1 MLLRHTSSFRAL
13 MVVMAA
19 CLMFGAASA
28 LAADLSVNRN
38 FSDGMVIQ
46 RDQPVTIAGAA
57 DKGATVTVT
66 FAGQTKSAKADDAGQ
81 WRVTLDAMPAN
92 KTPQSLTISSNGKT
106 VKLNDVLVGD
116 VILFARQTSIDVS
129 LGKDEAGQ
137 AAAKAFKA
145 PSDLRWLAIKTIP
158 ARHPQND
165 LAAEATSGWTAG
177 KNDLLKLSAA
187 AFYFGRDLADKTDV
201 PIGIIDL
208 NMGYA
213 FPVGWLSREAQM
225 ETEKFY
231 GRTDVPGN
239 IKRME
244 NLADLAAA
252 GEPKPPKEVISS
264 DPLKYALFPAGCYNA
279 VLYPMRGLAVKT
291 VLLQL
296 GNDYPYMIYAGLEEA
311 GTNVDRPELN
321 RAYVETYNIRK
332 VGFRMEPV
340 TLPRIVREWRKD
352 LGGDETPF
360 GLIVPPGSALPT
372 LGEHHREMRELQ
384 RQIANDNPAVG
395 VILPGTEPVVN
406 SAQPADEKLMAD
418 RALHWVLGSIY
429 GKATPAT
436 GPMIDRVE
444 TNFNQATVYFRKGTA
459 EGLKD
464 LGGGLAKFEVAGLD
478 GEYVPAEAEIVGQ
491 TVRLI
496 SDDINRIVHVRYDWN
511 SMPNQGLVNA
521 AGLPAM
527 PFRTEEKPYHW
538 FVTNEESDLPE
549 EYYTAANEWKG
560 GDVTLINGQLK
571 TFGYDN
577 MTGWLGPIGIK
588 VGPFGPNMGVRQVA
602 PGSPAEGKIFEGDV
616 IYSANGKMLTDDPQQ
631 IMAKAITQS
640 ETRAGGGKLVL
651 GLRRDG
657 KNRNVE
663 LKLEVMGEYSSTAP
677 YDCPKTEKIIKQLED
692 WCVARGGPA
701 GFLNYDAVF
710 LLATGDPEVQG
721 LVRRVVYKMMQE
733 VDPDKPFEPTRAG
746 KSWFNSADAFLYGEY
761 YLATG
766 DRNVLPYLKNACD
779 RLAATQ
785 NPLGGWR
792 HNFPGG
798 DHYGL
803 IPNAGLPG
811 VMGMYFAKE
820 AGLPINHKSY
830 ELGVHHFGHKRA
842 ETGFLIYGLNG
853 CERDVP
859 PPFDPAVMQAG
870 KMTSYNGGLSA
881 AGILMRFAGKDRAA
895 HLCSLISAYAW
906 NNTYGGHGGNFW
918 NNFWTP
924 LGAYE
929 HGREAFINFWEH
941 HRWYRE
947 CNRMFDGSLIQDQ
960 GGGVGAADGV
970 VLVAPRQ
977 RLQITGAPSSPF
989 ATNAPE
995 YLKPA
1000 VEAYWAKDYAGCAE
1014 MVDALLASGEIG
1026 KNDLPTVE
1034 YLGRAAR
1041 EIQQSIE
1048 FDLAKAERLIQED
1061 KLYEAGLDL
1070 PQLKG
1075 VVPAGN
1081 ARLAAIE
1088 KAMKAD
1094 GASQKIA
1101 ADRQRYQQ
1109 EQKALVDVTKQ
1120 KEEVTEPREW
1130 QSLVTEVATGQSKQR
1145 EGKVPADQANVW
1157 RMKVVENLSQAPKNW
1172 TQPGFDDSSWWET
1185 NLPISW
1191 RMYHTV
1197 LLRTKFNVADKSK
1210 FDGLRFRA
1218 WLFRQQGIEIYL
1230 NGELIGKVNNLEKK
1244 TGNVDAEFKDSVL
1257 KHLRNGENTLAVT
1270 SRHNWRWGML
1280 FMRVYNDGFGFM
1292 LDGRLKKD

>member
-1 MLLRHTSSFRAL
+1 MLLRLTSSFRAL
-13 MVVMAA
+13 MLMAA
-19 CLMFGAASA
+19 LYVMVGAVSASA
-28 LAADLSVNRN
+28 AALSVNRN

-46 RDQPVTIAGAA
+46 RDQPVTITGTA
-57 DKGATVTVT
+57 DKDAAVTVT
-66 FAGQTKSAKADDAGQ
+66 FAGQTKSAKADAEGL

-92 KTPQSLTISSNGKT
+92 KTPQSLTISSGGKT
-106 VKLNDVLVGD
+106 VKLDDVLVGD

-137 AAAKAFKA
+137 AAGKAFKA

-158 ARHPQND
+158 ARHPQDD

-177 KNDLLKLSAA
+177 KNDLLNLSAA

-252 GEPKPPKEVISS
+252 GEPKPRKEVISS

-311 GTNVDRPELN
+311 GTNLDRPELN

-352 LGGDETPF
+352 LAGDETPF

-384 RQIANDNPAVG
+384 RQIADDNPAVG
-395 VILPGTEPVVN
+395 LILPGTEPVLN
-406 SAQPADEKLMAD
+406 SAQPKDEKLMAD
-418 RALHWVLGSIY
+418 RAVHWVLGSVY

-444 TNFNQATVYFRKGTA
+444 TDFNQATVYFREGTA
-459 EGLKD
+459 EGLND
-464 LGGGLAKFEVAGLD
+464 NGGGLEAFEVAGLD
-478 GEYVPAEAEIVGQ
+478 SEYAPAKAEIVGK
-491 TVRLI
+491 TVRLS
-496 SDDINRIVHVRYDWN
+496 SDDVNRIVYVRYDWN
-511 SMPNQGLVNA
+511 SMPEQGLVNA

-549 EYYTAANEWKG
+549 EYSTPANEWKG
-560 GDVTLINGQLK
+560 GDVTLVNGQLK
-571 TFGYDN
+571 THGYPN
-577 MTGWLGPIGIK
+577 FTGWLGPIGIK
-588 VGPFGPNMGVRQVA
+588 VGPFGPNMGVRAVA
-602 PGSPAEGKIFEGDV
+602 PGSPAAGKILVGDV
-616 IYSANGKMLTDDPQQ
+616 IYSANGEMLTEDPQQ
-631 IMAKAITQS
+631 IMAKAITHS
-640 ETRAGGGKLVL
+640 ESRVGAGKLVL

-657 KNRNVE
+657 KNIDVPVQ
-663 LKLEVMGEYSSTAP
+663 LEVMGTYSSTAP
-677 YDCPKTEKIIKQLED
+677 YDCPKTDKIINQLEQ
-692 WCVARGGPA
+692 WWAERGGPS
-701 GFLNYDAVF
+701 GFLNQDPLF
-710 LLATGDPEVQG
+710 MLASGNPKYQG
-721 LVRRVVYKMMQE
+721 LVRRAVYRLLDKY
-733 VDPDKPFEPTRAG
+733 DPNRAMNPTGGPKA
-746 KSWFNSADAFLYGEY
+746 WFPAHDGLLLGEY
-761 YLATG
+761 YMATG
-766 DRNVLPYLKNACD
+766 DRNVLPYLKWFCD

-785 NPLGGWR
+785 NPVGGWR

-798 DHYGL
+798 DTYGL
-803 IPNAGLPG
+803 LPAIGVQAMHSFHFANQAGLKIDQEAYYQGKKFLKDGNAEMGFVIYGYGYAGRPAPPKFDPVQMNAGQ
-811 VMGMYFAKE
+811 
-820 AGLPINHKSY
+820 IS
-830 ELGVHHFGHKRA
+830 
-842 ETGFLIYGLNG
+842 TSNG
-853 CERDVP
+853 
-859 PPFDPAVMQAG
+859 AIA
-870 KMTSYNGGLSA
+870 SA
-881 AGILMRFAGKDRAA
+881 AIFFKLEGDTRVA
-895 HLCSLISAYAW
+895 HLCSLMSAFAW
-906 NNTYGGHGGNFW
+906 NTTFGGHGGNYW

-924 LGAYE
+924 LGAKA
-929 HGREAFINFWEH
+929 HSREAYINFWKNY
-941 HRWYRE
+941 RWYRE
-947 CNRMFDGSLIQDQ
+947 FNRMYDGSLIIDAQSNT
-960 GGGVGAADGV
+960 GVAHGV
-970 VLVAPRQ
+970 ALVAPRE
-977 RLQITGAPSSPF
+977 RLQITGAPVSPF
-989 ATNAPE
+989 SVDAPVF
-995 YLKPA
+995 LKEA
-1000 VEAYWAKDYAGCAE
+1000 VVAYQLKNYAKCVE
-1014 MVDALLASGEIG
+1014 LVDALIATGEIG
-1026 KNDLPTVE
+1026 KDHLPTVE

-1048 FDLAKAERLIQED
+1048 MDLTKVEGLIKD
-1061 KLYEAGLDL
+1061 GKLYEASLDL
-1070 PQLKG
+1070 PQLRG
-1075 VVPAGN
+1075 VVPDGN
-1081 ARLAAIE
+1081 QRLAAIE
-1088 KAMKAD
+1088 KAIKAD

-1120 KEEVTEPREW
+1120 KEEVTEPRQW
-1130 QSLVTEVATGQSKQR
+1130 QCLVTEAATGQSKKG

-1157 RMKVVENLSQAPKNW
+1157 RMKVVENLSQAPEDWVK
-1172 TQPGFDDSSWWET
+1172 PGFDDSSWWET

-1230 NGELIGKVNNLEKK
+1230 NGELVGKVNNLEKK
-1244 TGNVDAEFKDSVL
+1244 TGNVDAEFKDSAL

-1292 LDGRLKKD
+1292 LDGRLKQD